1 MVDEATLAEQPE
13 AVIQPVEAPVMQAPQ
28 ESEPAPVDD
37 VHTDD
42 GVQEPPPPVVE
53 PPAELEQAQ
62 EPEHAADAPDQRTV
76 YESYAAERT
85 ARADAFGSKIKQSVR
100 DALAAQPHRG
110 TPSFEDLLA
119 VADAL
124 ADTIAAEMKGG

>member
-53 PPAELEQAQ
+53 PPAELEQVQ
-62 EPEHAADAPDQRTV
+62 EPESAADQR
-76 YESYAAERT
+76 AAYDAE
-85 ARADAFGSKIKQSVR
+85 RADAFGSKVKQSVR
-100 DALAAQPHRG
+100 DALAAQPHG
-110 TPSFEDLLA
+110 GIPSFEDLLA

-124 ADTIAAEMKGG
+124 ADTITAEMKGG

>member
-53 PPAELEQAQ
+53 PPAELEQVQ
-62 EPEHAADAPDQRTV
+62 EPERAADQRAA
-76 YESYAAERT
+76 YEAERL